1 MIKLISLDLDGTA
14 LNPEGRL
21 SSAVK
26 AAIAKARAAGVRVI
40 FNTGRPA
47 PEAFAF
53 IREAET
59 DRSSAGGT
67 WPSPGGGERWRF
79 VWAGMSS

>member
-26 AAIAKARAAGVRVI
+26 AAIAKARAAGVRV
-40 FNTGRPA
+40 RK
-47 PEAFAF
+47 
-53 IREAET
+53 
-59 DRSSAGGT
+59 T
-67 WPSPGGGERWRF
+67 W
-79 VWAGMSS
+79 VA